1 MKSSFLTARWEN
13 LILANY
19 PVNPDLLLPHVPA
32 GTELDEW
39 KGKYYVS
46 LVGFRFNHTRLK
58 GISIPFHTDFP
69 EVNLRFY
76 VRRNTGNEWR
86 RGVVFIKEIVP
97 LPAISW
103 VANLIYGERY
113 ATLPVKRREVR
124 EEGLLRCG
132 YDWKFRGHWN
142 TLEASSNG
150 IAEPIIEGSD
160 AEFITQHFWG
170 YARRTGRPTVEYQ
183 VDHPLWKQ
191 YPVNGYNI
199 KCNFGQLYGERF
211 AFLQRSEPESIHF
224 AEGSAV
230 AVFPKQLMG

>member
-1 MKSSFLTARWEN
+1 MKTPFLTARWEK

-46 LVGFRFNHTRLK
+46 LVGFRFNETKLK
-58 GISIPFHTDFP
+58 GIAIPFHTDFP

-76 VRRNTGNEWR
+76 VRRKTEEGWR

-103 VANLIYGERY
+103 VANWVYGERY
-113 ATLPVKRREVR
+113 ATLPVKRRELQQ
-124 EEGLLRCG
+124 ESSLLCG
-132 YDWKFRGHWN
+132 YDWKYRGQWN
-142 TLEASSNG
+142 TLEAVSNG
-150 IAEPIIEGSD
+150 QTQPIIEGSD

-170 YARRTGRPTVEYQ
+170 YARRSGQPTVEYQ

-191 YPVNGYNI
+191 YPVNEYRI
-199 KCNFGQLYGERF
+199 QCDFGQLYGESF
-211 AFLQRSEPESIHF
+211 SFLRRCEPDSVHF

-230 AVFPKQLMG
+230 SVFPKRLV